1 MSNQLPIV
9 IGSHAAESGKKRVA
23 AYCRVSSP
31 SAEQLK
37 SYQAQV
43 DNYRKKFE
51 KDDSVVFV
59 GVYGDPGASGTR
71 AANREGFMRMIDDCR
86 RGEIDAI
93 WTKSVSRFGRNT
105 VDTLVYTRELRN
117 LGIDVYFEKE
127 NIHSRE
133 PAGEMLLTMMA
144 AFAESESFNMSEN
157 IKWGKHR
164 RYEKGLVESISIN
177 NMLGLRQSNG
187 VITVIEEEAEI
198 VRRIFREYLEGYN
211 MHEIAA
217 RLVNDGVRSRTDLPK
232 WSATVIKHIL
242 TNEKFAGDCLL
253 QKTYIAD
260 PIAHH
265 SVPNRGEYAQFFVED
280 CYPTIVGKEEWLVVQ
295 EMMKRA
301 SNVTRPSSEEYP
313 FVGKMYCSVCGQ
325 YFGQY
330 TTATLNRE
338 RYSIYRCSSRK
349 NHSWQIVPGMV
360 YVRPHTVRYTKDP
373 SPELVKYRERY
384 CPESKPR
391 EYRCSDTRVA
401 LDRPRK
407 AFVQAWNVILRKK
420 QRYLSTLQ
428 AEQASDDIFTR
439 YHASV
444 LAGLL
449 QVNEK
454 LTEFDTRLF
463 RKTVE
468 RIDVQPSGKMTFT
481 FKAGIKITV

>member
-133 PAGEMLLTMMA
+133 PAGEMLLTLMA

-157 IKWGKHR
+157 VKWGKHR

-265 SVPNRGEYAQFFVED
+265 SVPNWGEYAQFFVED

-325 YFGQY
+325 Y
-330 TTATLNRE
+330 TLME
-338 RYSIYRCSSRK
+338 VTHIRK
-349 NHSWQIVPGMV
+349 LKKYKPTPFKAKGSYYDKDAADYAVMFIESLCHTKGTWAGKPFELIDWQ
-360 YVRPHTVRYTKDP
+360 
-373 SPELVKYRERY
+373 
-384 CPESKPR
+384 
-391 EYRCSDTRVA
+391 
-401 LDRPRK
+401 
-407 AFVQAWNVILRKK
+407 
-420 QRYLSTLQ
+420 
-428 AEQASDDIFTR
+428 EQIIRDIFGTMKPNGYR
-439 YHASV
+439 QFNTAYLQSDQMLRCVQERLPFRGKASH
-444 LAGLL
+444 LMTEPC
-449 QVNEK
+449 VNN
-454 LTEFDTRLF
+454 
-463 RKTVE
+463 
-468 RIDVQPSGKMTFT
+468 QPS
-481 FKAGIKITV
+481 

>member
-1 MSNQLPIV
+1 MSNRLPIV
-9 IGSHAAESGKKRVA
+9 IGSHAAGSGKKRVA

-51 KDDSVVFV
+51 KDESVVFV

-71 AANREGFMRMIDDCR
+71 SANREGFMRMIDDCR
-86 RGEIDAI
+86 RGEIDSI

-117 LGIDVYFEKE
+117 LGIDVFFEKE
-127 NIHSRE
+127 NIHSQE
-133 PAGEMLLTMMA
+133 PAGELLLTLMA

-164 RYEKGLVESISIN
+164 RYEKGLVESITIN
-177 NMLGLRQSNG
+177 NMLGVRQSNG

-198 VRRIFREYLEGYN
+198 VRRIFREYLDGYN

-217 RLVNDGVRSRTDLPK
+217 RLVKDGVRSRTDLPK
-232 WSATVIKHIL
+232 WSTTVIKHIL

-265 SVPNRGEYAQFFVED
+265 SVPNRGEYAQYYVES
-280 CYPTIVGKEEWLVVQ
+280 CYPAIIGKEEWMVVQ

-301 SNVTRPSSEEYP
+301 SQVTRPSSEEYP

-325 YFGQY
+325 YFGQDSSV
-330 TTATLNRE
+330 TTNCT
-338 RYSIYRCSSRK
+338 RYALYRCTSRK
-349 NHSWQIVPGMV
+349 DHSWQVVPDME
-360 YVRPHTVRYTKDP
+360 YVRPRTVRYIKDP

-384 CPESKPR
+384 CTEPERR
-391 EYRCSDTRVA
+391 EYRCSDTRLS

-407 AFVQAWNVILRKK
+407 AFVQAWNSILRRK
-420 QRYLSTLQ
+420 QRYLPTLQ
-428 AEQASDDIFTR
+428 AEVGSDDVYTR

-444 LAGLL
+444 LSELL
-449 QVNEK
+449 KDGEK
-454 LTEFDTRLF
+454 LTEFNTRLF

-468 RIDVQPSGKMTFT
+468 RIDVHPSKKMTFS